1 MGVTVT
7 SPVEKWAGEVVL
19 CDPLTIEQVIAIED
33 ALDAG
38 VEVGDSKFIESLA
51 KSADGKVSSLQWTSR
66 LDAIYIPVIAKCIDS
81 HTLPFQFDK
90 FPASP
95 RKDSHLLVTVLWGKL
110 LDIYRG
116 TVEVPNA

>member
-1 MGVTVT
+1 MGVTVK
-7 SPVEKWAGEVVL
+7 SPVEKWSGDVVL

-38 VEVGDSKFIESLA
+38 VEIGDSEFIKSLA
-51 KSADGKVSSLQWTSR
+51 KSTDGVASLKWNSR
-66 LDAIYIPVIAKCIDS
+66 LDAIYIPVIAKCTES
-81 HTLPFQFDK
+81 HTLPFEFDK

-95 RKDSHLLVTVLWGKL
+95 RKDSHLLVTVLWSKL

-116 TVEVPNA
+116 TIDIPNA

>member
-38 VEVGDSKFIESLA
+38 VEVEDSDFIKSLA
-51 KSADGKVSSLQWTSR
+51 KSTDGVASLKWSSR
-66 LDAIYIPVIAKCIDS
+66 LDAFYIPVIAKCIES